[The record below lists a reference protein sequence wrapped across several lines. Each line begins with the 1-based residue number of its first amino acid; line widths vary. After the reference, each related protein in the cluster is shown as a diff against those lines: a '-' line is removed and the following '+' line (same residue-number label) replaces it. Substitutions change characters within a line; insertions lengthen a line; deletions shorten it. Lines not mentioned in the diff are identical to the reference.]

1 MKELLEFL
9 TDLFSQGLGYSA
21 VNTARSAISTVMQTK
36 TGQSIGSHPTVVRFM
51 KGIYELKTP
60 QPRYKQTWDVSIL
73 LDYFKSQ
80 EANAKLSLPDLSM
93 KVCAL
98 MLLASAQRIQT
109 IHLIKRDCVH
119 FTDTDCVIDLTEKV
133 KQSRPG
139 FHQNKLKF
147 SRFTEDLKLCVVEVL
162 KEYIRRTDSLRKD
175 TDKLL
180 LCYQKPFGPA
190 SKDTVSRWMKNVLS
204 KAGIQN
210 FAPHS
215 FRGASASAMLK
226 CGVPLDDILK
236 TAGWTR
242 ASTFYRFYNKPVI
255 ANLKGTS
262 VSGAGSVGG
271 QSNLLNYFTCYKQ
284 SQKKKKSHSV

>member
-21 VNTARSAISTVMQTK
+21 VNTARSAISTIMQTR
-36 TGQSIGSHPTVVRFM
+36 TGQSLGSHPTVVRFM

-80 EANAKLSLPDLSM
+80 ETNARLSLPDLSM

-98 MLLASAQRIQT
+98 MLLTSAQRVQT
-109 IHLIKRDCVH
+109 IHLMKRDCVH
-119 FTDTDCVIDLTEKV
+119 FTDTCCVINLTEKM

-139 FHQNKLKF
+139 FHQNELKF
-147 SRFTEDLKLCVVEVL
+147 NRFTDDSKLCVVEVL
-162 KEYIRRTDSLRKD
+162 EEYLKRTDSLRKN

-190 SKDTVSRWMKNVLS
+190 SKDTVSRWMKNVLI

-215 FRGASASAMLK
+215 FRGAAASAMLK

-236 TAGWTR
+236 TAGWSR
-242 ASTFYRFYNKPVI
+242 ASTFYRFYNKPVA
-255 ANLKGTS
+255 ANTKKATS
-262 VSGAGSVGG
+262 VSGVSSVGG
-271 QSNLLNYFTCYKQ
+271 QSNLLNYFTLYKQ
-284 SQKKKKSHSV
+284 TQRKKKS